1 MFLIS
6 NYTIMQTV
14 KIAIEKI
21 KPYEKNV
28 KRHSEQQV
36 EKIAKSIES
45 VGFVQP
51 LVVDENNV
59 IIIWH
64 WRYEAMKYLWKKEVD
79 CVILKG
85 LPEEKKKAL
94 RIGDNKLNESPY
106 DISNLKDEVQDL
118 FNLWFDLEDL
128 GFNLKELEDF
138 NLKIEDV
145 SENLAED
152 IDFWTDESEENDDD
166 YSWEETSYTP
176 TQQSCNN
183 SWTAFN
189 YSEVQGVQSGLRS
202 VLSFYLTEAQK
213 EVIWDFYSTNKK
225 WESNVELLLEVTKF
239 YIENHQNNDESESE

>member
-1 MFLIS
+1 
-6 NYTIMQTV
+6 MQTV

-21 KPYEKNV
+21 VPYEKNV

-45 VGFVQP
+45 VWFVQP

-64 WRYEAMKYLWKKEVD
+64 GRYEAMKYLWKKEVD
-79 CVILKG
+79 CVVLKW

-94 RIGDNKLNESPY
+94 RIWDNKLNESPY

-128 GFNLKELEDF
+128 WFNLKELEDF

-145 SENLAED
+145 SENLTED
-152 IDFWTDESEENDDD
+152 IDFEEDNFEESTEENNNDSDIS
-166 YSWEETSYTP
+166 YSSSSNW
-176 TQQSCNN
+176 NN
-183 SWTAFN
+183 NPSTAFN
-189 YSEVQGVQSGLRS
+189 YSEVQGVQNWLRS

-213 EVIWDFYSTNKK
+213 EIIGDFYSTNRKR
-225 WESNVELLLEVTKF
+225 ESNVDLLLEVTQF
-239 YIENHQNNDESESE
+239 YIENHNKQWEF